1 MNTSHT
7 PFPFFFSGFSFFVT
21 DLREISMIPKKPTEV
36 VVGFGLGASAVRPV
50 RRLVFRLGL
59 GVDGR
64 KGPWG
69 GKGENLRN
77 LENDVQMCVC
87 IIHI

>member
-1 MNTSHT
+1 
-7 PFPFFFSGFSFFVT
+7 
-21 DLREISMIPKKPTEV
+21 MIPKKPTEV
-36 VVGFGLGASAVRPV
+36 VVGFGLVASAVRF
-50 RRLVFRLGL
+50 VFRCGVFFSGGL